1 MCLYFHVS
9 EAAVFVRLPKSTMK
23 SLVCNL
29 FKADS
34 FQQRL
39 LLKLEDFT
47 AGFFG
52 DWCKKDFTLLNIFIF
67 YCYILFWEEI

>member
-1 MCLYFHVS
+1 MCFYFHVS

-34 FQQRL
+34 FQQRH

-52 DWCKKDFTLLNIFIF
+52 D
-67 YCYILFWEEI
+67 